1 MYCIFLFHKG
11 KASLINSNNLIFL
24 FYLLGVNLGK
34 MPKLKNLLSI
44 KKRSPSLTKRGQK
57 ADQQSHSSNLSLASL
72 PGKRSSSNAILSVS
86 VETLGAYTLKEKDLS
101 KFLKAAWN
109 GDLTKLK
116 QIASK
121 KVNWNECDKQKR

>member
-1 MYCIFLFHKG
+1 
-11 KASLINSNNLIFL
+11 
-24 FYLLGVNLGK
+24 

-44 KKRSPSLTKRGQK
+44 RRKGSLKNGKKE
-57 ADQQSHSSNLSLASL
+57 DQQQAHASNLSLASAS
-72 PGKRSSSNAILSVS
+72 GSKFGSTVALSAS
-86 VETLGAYTLKEKDLS
+86 TEHLGSYTLKEKDLS

-109 GDLTKLK
+109 GDLDKLK